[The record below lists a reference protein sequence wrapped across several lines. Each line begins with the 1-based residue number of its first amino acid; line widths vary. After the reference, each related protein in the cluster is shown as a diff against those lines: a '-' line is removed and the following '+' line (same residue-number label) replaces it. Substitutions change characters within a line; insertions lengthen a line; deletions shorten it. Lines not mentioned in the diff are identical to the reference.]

1 MKQDPG
7 LDMEQFEVKLFLQS
21 SCYAH
26 LEESV
31 KLYEKLI
38 LKDGSDHKFDIE
50 SENGQKACSNFLKAV
65 QRLCIAMSIKRA
77 DRSYIERFSKAYK
90 ILYKN
95 DNTVFLPE
103 IFDSAQEGYSY
114 LWVNGEKYV
123 FSEDVLQS
131 GKALKEAFCNFK
143 QDMELFDTQ
152 FKYKIESNSQFREVK
167 QNLNEY
173 LEDFDKIWTTYEKNY
188 ILELM
193 VIEADSRRYVQDAID
208 AEKELSLLENNT
220 LDKSRLNQIERKQK
234 IRDAKVKLVAWISKI
249 NSVANTNGK
258 GRDDLSYEI
267 FEAAVSR
274 KKEITK
280 MGIACSSPEA
290 KTPFDRLF
298 ENIEVT
304 LTNLR
309 ILLSKY
315 AENIEV
321 VDPQLKNNSELVEG
335 ITDFENVWSK
345 GKLYLMEDTR
355 FRWFIVLS
363 QHIDYLINNYQDFK
377 NQVEWRDYEMFMVI
391 PSLVIQKACWEI
403 IQQNSNSKGEFNTVD
418 KPVIEAGVNFT
429 NIIHNFSP
437 NLMKDTEKGLEISCD
452 LTKLVLSIYEVYSFY
467 RESKGYKNLE
477 IQRHIEQLIIQD
489 SLSEKI
495 WAEMS
500 KQASDSISLL
510 KPLSIELQRSKPSE
524 WNELLDICIQ

>member
-1 MKQDPG
+1 VIRKGTGKSVSPSKLKKRKRLIINGDSPIKLGKVQYQKSLPMKQDPV

-208 AEKELSLLENNT
+208 AEKELSFLENNT

-234 IRDAKVKLVAWISKI
+234 IIDAKVKLVA
-249 NSVANTNGK
+249 
-258 GRDDLSYEI
+258 
-267 FEAAVSR
+267 
-274 KKEITK
+274 
-280 MGIACSSPEA
+280 
-290 KTPFDRLF
+290 
-298 ENIEVT
+298 
-304 LTNLR
+304 
-309 ILLSKY
+309 
-315 AENIEV
+315 
-321 VDPQLKNNSELVEG
+321 
-335 ITDFENVWSK
+335 
-345 GKLYLMEDTR
+345 
-355 FRWFIVLS
+355 
-363 QHIDYLINNYQDFK
+363 
-377 NQVEWRDYEMFMVI
+377 
-391 PSLVIQKACWEI
+391 
-403 IQQNSNSKGEFNTVD
+403 
-418 KPVIEAGVNFT
+418 
-429 NIIHNFSP
+429 
-437 NLMKDTEKGLEISCD
+437 
-452 LTKLVLSIYEVYSFY
+452 
-467 RESKGYKNLE
+467 
-477 IQRHIEQLIIQD
+477 
-489 SLSEKI
+489 
-495 WAEMS
+495 
-500 KQASDSISLL
+500 
-510 KPLSIELQRSKPSE
+510 
-524 WNELLDICIQ
+524 

>member
-1 MKQDPG
+1 MIRKGTGKSVSPSKLKKRKRLIINGDSPIKLGKVQYQKSLPMKQDPG

-234 IRDAKVKLVAWISKI
+234 IRDAKVKLVA
-249 NSVANTNGK
+249 
-258 GRDDLSYEI
+258 
-267 FEAAVSR
+267 
-274 KKEITK
+274 
-280 MGIACSSPEA
+280 
-290 KTPFDRLF
+290 
-298 ENIEVT
+298 
-304 LTNLR
+304 
-309 ILLSKY
+309 
-315 AENIEV
+315 
-321 VDPQLKNNSELVEG
+321 
-335 ITDFENVWSK
+335 
-345 GKLYLMEDTR
+345 
-355 FRWFIVLS
+355 
-363 QHIDYLINNYQDFK
+363 
-377 NQVEWRDYEMFMVI
+377 
-391 PSLVIQKACWEI
+391 
-403 IQQNSNSKGEFNTVD
+403 
-418 KPVIEAGVNFT
+418 
-429 NIIHNFSP
+429 
-437 NLMKDTEKGLEISCD
+437 
-452 LTKLVLSIYEVYSFY
+452 
-467 RESKGYKNLE
+467 
-477 IQRHIEQLIIQD
+477 
-489 SLSEKI
+489 
-495 WAEMS
+495 
-500 KQASDSISLL
+500 
-510 KPLSIELQRSKPSE
+510 
-524 WNELLDICIQ
+524 